1 MTTFTEKYV
10 DSSQRVRAIISLVQ
24 AVDAG
29 SFAAA
34 GRMLGVTSAAVS
46 KNVGSLEKALGV
58 RLMNRTTRTLKLTE
72 EGEAFLSQARIALD
86 ALDAAV
92 DIVAAQRAA
101 VTGRVRISTSSAF
114 GRDH

>member
-1 MTTFTEKYV
+1 M

-34 GRMLGVTSAAVS
+34 ARQLGVTSAAVS
-46 KNVGSLEKALGV
+46 KNVAGLEKALGV

-72 EGEAFLSQARIALD
+72 EGEAFLRHARIALET
-86 ALDAAV
+86 LDAAIDTV
-92 DIVAAQRAA
+92 SARRAEPA
-101 VTGRVRISTSSAF
+101 GRVRIS
-114 GRDH
+114 